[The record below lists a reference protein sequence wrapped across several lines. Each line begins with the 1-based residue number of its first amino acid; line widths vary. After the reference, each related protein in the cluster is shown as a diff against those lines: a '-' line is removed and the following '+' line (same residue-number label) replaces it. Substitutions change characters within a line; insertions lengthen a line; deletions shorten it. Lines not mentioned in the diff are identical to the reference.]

1 LLLDWTIYYNRLDH
15 DVAGRDL
22 AYIEEWQQPRI
33 PQRRGPLPSA
43 SQVVFVG
50 CEGSECLQRL
60 VAHEQHKVP
69 GFIGWTNEE
78 IATGS

>member
-43 SQVVFVG
+43 A
-50 CEGSECLQRL
+50 R
-60 VAHEQHKVP
+60 
-69 GFIGWTNEE
+69 
-78 IATGS
+78 